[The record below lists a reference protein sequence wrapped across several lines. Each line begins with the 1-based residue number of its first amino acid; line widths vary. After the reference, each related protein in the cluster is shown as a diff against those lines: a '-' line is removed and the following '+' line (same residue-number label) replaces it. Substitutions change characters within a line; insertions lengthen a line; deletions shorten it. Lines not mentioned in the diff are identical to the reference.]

1 MEGGNP
7 TDCRFA
13 CGKLILTNQ
22 RFGKITEMGNEIAAA
37 AFRYKA
43 AAAIPVPFSLLPTP
57 YCLLPLLPYLSI
69 ASPNAAKAFTRSF
82 RSGHLAMDFSVNRP
96 SAGSSVARH
105 SWAMRAQV
113 AS

>member
-1 MEGGNP
+1 MIDN
-7 TDCRFA
+7 
-13 CGKLILTNQ
+13 
-22 RFGKITEMGNEIAAA
+22 
-37 AFRYKA
+37 
-43 AAAIPVPFSLLPTP
+43 FSLVINGEWGMKLLLPRSGIRRQPPFLFPFP
-57 YCLLPLLPYLSI
+57 YCLLPLLRYLSI